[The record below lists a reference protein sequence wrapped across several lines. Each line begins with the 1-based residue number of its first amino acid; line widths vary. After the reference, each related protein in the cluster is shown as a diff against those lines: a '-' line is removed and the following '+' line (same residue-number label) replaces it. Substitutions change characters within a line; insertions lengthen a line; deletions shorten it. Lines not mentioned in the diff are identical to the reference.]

1 MPKRIMEDFSISEIS
16 AVDRPAQKGARMTIM
31 KRDDTGDEPYWKRDF
46 SQEQREQ
53 AAERGEAMP
62 DGSYP
67 IINRSDLENAIRA
80 YGRAD
85 DKEAV
90 KRHIIRRAR
99 ALDAVDM
106 LPEDWEVKK
115 VAEAIDTIAKR
126 WIDPAEGAK
135 PFSEFLEASL
145 ESARYYEVME
155 EAGPVIN
162 ALDNSLRSIAGDTG
176 MDGTAKQTAMRE
188 SVEAFMTK
196 IRDTMP
202 KIEEDIA
209 EALTDLGKRSNAGDP
224 AGDHVSKGKGSNMPD
239 DVKKVADLEKQ
250 VADLTAT
257 LSNVLKMS
265 KAEREHLDDMDD
277 DEKEEF
283 LRMSPADRKAKMKK
297 RAEDDPVVYKSSDG
311 MEFRKSDD
319 PRLVE
324 MAKRADESDKVA
336 KAEREARELT
346 ELKKRASDDFGHL
359 PGTVEAKANVLKA
372 MGTMDEEVRKNLE
385 TILSTA
391 EKLAKNG
398 FGMIGTL
405 PGNAAGAETPEGQL
419 QKRAEEIKKAE
430 NITFEKAY
438 TKACEENPDLY
449 AQIGTPSVS
458 APQ

>member
-1 MPKRIMEDFSISEIS
+1 MAKRIMEEFSISEIS
-16 AVDRPAQKGARMTIM
+16 AVDRPAQKGAKMTLM
-31 KRDDTGDEPYWKRDF
+31 KRDDGDEPYWKRDF
-46 SQEQREQ
+46 SEEQREE

-67 IINRSDLENAIRA
+67 IVTRDDLENAVRA

-99 ALDAVDM
+99 ALNAIDM
-106 LPEDWEVKK
+106 LPEDWDVKK
-115 VAEAIDTIAKR
+115 VAEAVDEIAKR

-145 ESARYYEVME
+145 ESTRYYEVME

-162 ALDNSLRSIAGDTG
+162 ALDNSLRSIAGDPN
-176 MDGTAKQTAMRE
+176 MDGAAKQTAMRE

-196 IRDTMP
+196 IRETMP
-202 KIEEDIA
+202 KIEEEIA
-209 EALTDLGKRSNAGDP
+209 DVITDLGKRSKAGDP
-224 AGDHVSKGKGSNMPD
+224 AGDHVSKGKDSNMTD
-239 DVKKVADLEKQ
+239 EIKKVADLEKQ
-250 VADLTAT
+250 VAALVAT
-257 LSNVLKMS
+257 LDTVMKMS
-265 KAEREHLDDMDD
+265 KEEREHLDDLDD
-277 DEKEEF
+277 DDKEEF

-297 RAEDDPVVYKSSDG
+297 RAEDDPVVYKSADG
-311 MEFRKSDD
+311 TEFRKSHGDV
-319 PRLVE
+319 LVSL
-324 MAKRADESDKVA
+324 AKRADEAEKLA
-336 KAEREARELT
+336 KAERDAREISELT
-346 ELKKRASDDFGHL
+346 KRASDEFGHL
-359 PGTVEAKANVLKA
+359 PGTPVAKAQVLKA
-372 MGTMDEEVRKNLE
+372 MNTMDEEVKKSLE
-385 TILSTA
+385 AILTTA

-430 NITFEKAY
+430 NISIEKAY
-438 TKACEENPDLY
+438 AKACQENPDLY
-449 AQIGTPSVS
+449 AQIGTPSAS